1 MLEHKIDLLCTI
13 LGIVLYVIRELMY
26 QQTVTNLLNDVV
38 WLSNYLGGAQM
49 RQLRLVNSIGIL
61 VHKHLVIIYLVRA

>member
-1 MLEHKIDLLCTI
+1 
-13 LGIVLYVIRELMY
+13 MY

-49 RQLRLVNSIGIL
+49 RQLRLVNSI
-61 VHKHLVIIYLVRA
+61 

>member
-61 VHKHLVIIYLVRA
+61 VHKHLVISIL

>member
-49 RQLRLVNSIGIL
+49 RQLRLVNSIGNL